1 MSALRSDSFVISPSL
16 NSNEEC
22 PRLHSHEIVR
32 PARRESHAQSRSG
45 GRMEMRPLI
54 KPFGLQK
61 LCWEYSLHLTARG
74 LRIRNVS
81 GRQMNR

>member
-1 MSALRSDSFVISPSL
+1 
-16 NSNEEC
+16 
-22 PRLHSHEIVR
+22 
-32 PARRESHAQSRSG
+32 
-45 GRMEMRPLI
+45 MEMRPLI